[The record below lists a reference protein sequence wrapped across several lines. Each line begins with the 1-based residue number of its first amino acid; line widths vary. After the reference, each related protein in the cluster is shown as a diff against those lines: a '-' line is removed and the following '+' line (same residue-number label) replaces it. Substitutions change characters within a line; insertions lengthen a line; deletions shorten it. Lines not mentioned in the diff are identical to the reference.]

1 MNKHFLDYFRCPAN
15 YVDFRLAGDLPSE
28 PGFFRIGSDLTCY
41 GRISVGQTCV
51 DSSGQLEDIS
61 SALRAEKN
69 ACILPFNL
77 DELVENLRFER
88 YAGAMPVIR
97 RSVTKAVGRKTYYA
111 MRPFLPTSVRKHLQR
126 MALRGWERARFP
138 RWPVDQT
145 VDRLFDRMMACV
157 IRAHPGERIPFI
169 WFWPDGYSSCATMT
183 HDVETAVG
191 RDFCGSLMD
200 LDDVFGVKSSFQV
213 IPEVRYEV
221 SDEFLHTIR
230 ERGFEINVHDFNHD
244 GDLFRDREEFLRR
257 VARINDYGR
266 KFRSSGYR
274 SGVLYRNLDWYEF
287 FDCSYD
293 MSVPNVGH
301 LDPQHGGC
309 CTTKPYFI
317 GKILEIP
324 VVATQDY
331 TLFNI
336 LGQCSMDL
344 WDRQI
349 ELVREQNG
357 LISFIVHPDY
367 LLDKPARDLY
377 STLLARLAELRR
389 QSEMWIPLPRELND
403 WWRNRNEMR
412 LVKEGSTWD
421 IQGPEKRRARIAYA
435 GLDGDR
441 VRYSFDSDPT
451 SCEQPMIGGSGPPET
466 QIAGG
471 RG

>member
-15 YVDFRLAGDLPSE
+15 YVDFRLAGDFPSE